1 MGISLCVSSTVAQQC
16 SSRRASSP
24 RASKGPLNVGK
35 QVPSSVNN
43 ERTDRD
49 SKHFSPRTTV
59 QHWHGLKGLLKC
71 AHTTSLQSLPL
82 HLRTHTPHG
91 SRSETGAVPGT
102 RGIYECSGESPQWEA
117 HQSSSRS
124 HSLLSGH
131 PGGHGFLHM
140 GNPAHGIVQP
150 PSPQSHTVQLLM
162 ENERKLNFMSDQHS
176 CQRSHRIFNN

>member
-1 MGISLCVSSTVAQQC
+1 MDISLCVSSTVAQQC
-16 SSRRASSP
+16 SSRHASSP

-49 SKHFSPRTTV
+49 SKRFSPRTTV

-71 AHTTSLQSLPL
+71 AHTTSLQNLPL

-91 SRSETGAVPGT
+91 SRSETGAVPGS
-102 RGIYECSGESPQWEA
+102 RGIYECSGESPQREP

-124 HSLLSGH
+124 HPLLSGA
-131 PGGHGFLHM
+131 PRWARLSSHG
-140 GNPAHGIVQP
+140 
-150 PSPQSHTVQLLM
+150 QSSTW
-162 ENERKLNFMSDQHS
+162 NCSAPFPTITHS
-176 CQRSHRIFNN
+176 